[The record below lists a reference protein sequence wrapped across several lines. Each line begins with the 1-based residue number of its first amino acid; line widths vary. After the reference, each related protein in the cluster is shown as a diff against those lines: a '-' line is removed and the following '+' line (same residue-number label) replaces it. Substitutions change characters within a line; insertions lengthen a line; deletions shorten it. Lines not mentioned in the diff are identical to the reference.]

1 MELTGNQA
9 KEYRFELMLKLREE
23 GKTQKAI
30 AILTQCSQSWVSQV
44 LKRYKT
50 LGAKGLKVKGK
61 AKGNESKLTKADLST
76 LKEGLLEGALHHGFE
91 TDNWSRE
98 RIAELIKTQ
107 FGQSYHVSHMSKLM
121 KKIGFS
127 LQKPKTKSYRKDEQA
142 GISWREEQL
151 PALKKSE

>member
-9 KEYRFELMLKLREE
+9 KEYRYGLILKLREE
-23 GKTQKAI
+23 DKSQKAI
-30 AILTQCSQSWVSQV
+30 AQLTQCSQSWVSKV
-44 LKRYKT
+44 LNRYKT
-50 LGAKGLKVKGK
+50 IGAEGIKVKGK
-61 AKGNESKLTKADLST
+61 AKGNESRLTKSDLSA
-76 LKEGLLEGALHHGFE
+76 LKERLLEGALHHGFE

-98 RIAELIKTQ
+98 RIASLIESQ

-121 KKIGFS
+121 QKIGFS

-142 GISWREEQL
+142 AINWKEEQL